1 VRVVNLKPGE
11 AEQLM
16 LHCPEFEY
24 CRIIANAYNLNS
36 LSEWAEYAVNF

>member
-1 VRVVNLKPGE
+1 MRVVNLKPGE